1 MKVKTR
7 QKMSALALSAIM
19 LIAIVAMI
27 PAAFADEQGV
37 NSVRLYGEGAM
48 SAAFPYTDPEAPF
61 DPLNDQAP
69 LKDFMTFNPALM
81 ENRIV
86 VSNVDSKQK
95 VFARQWF
102 VPDYVEPTGK
112 VWLPNPNK
120 YVSEDIVTEYTYMFV
135 DKHYE
140 PTEATARSPTGA
152 FWTKFWLPVAD
163 NSDAQIGLDG
173 YDIDGD
179 TYDDMVTLMD
189 VGYSTYPNMDP
200 MKYVAIASKTF
211 QLQVDDELQFL
222 DHKIVIKDVHVLSGS
237 PAAISLIVDIYY
249 TGNAEPEIMEEN
261 YVATILPGEYLTAG
275 RHTLNYG
282 NPTFAEPWALQ
293 AVAAGTDNAY
303 VRVGRLLHEGETF
316 FVDGAEYDIA
326 RIFGSHPDS
335 VKYITIRN
343 PIPEDDDV
351 NLQDLSVIKESVEA
365 DNFLPLL
372 PPFNMVHTMVDDI
385 NIPEESGVSH
395 DRTYYL
401 GDPSSD
407 MDPGIVWQYDT
418 VGERKIY
425 DTPALNIYFTE
436 MDTETRFHTSLREIL
451 KEEDT
456 EEWWQ
461 WLHIRTMPDEYK
473 VFVYPELPD
482 IDGGYG
488 DFLLTSSLR
497 APNSKYMVPNDKM
510 HSTPQRFM
518 MVYDQTEGLP
528 DIYVNEYLDATGAV
542 DYNGLRLYGEDD
554 MSANFPYDDAEA
566 PFDPLHDEAPEKDFV
581 THNPALVKAGIFV
594 DNVDS
599 KEKVF
604 LRQWFVPEYKEPT
617 GDVWLEDPNIYISED
632 VVSEYTYMFID
643 KHYMPTEGTPMS
655 PTGAEWT
662 KFWLPIADNDD
673 SQIGI
678 DGCDVDGDGQDD
690 MVLLKDVGNFSYIDR
705 VGDGRKD
712 ISIATTNFQVQVNDE
727 LTFLDHMIVV
737 KDVHVISGDPV
748 SISLVVDVYYTGND
762 DAELIE
768 ENYMATILPG
778 DFLSAGRHTLINDDP
793 TFTEPWFLQAVATG
807 EDNAY
812 ISVGRLLHTG
822 ETFFVDGA
830 EYDIAMIFGSQNDS
844 VKYITIR
851 NPIPEHEDVN
861 LEDLSIIK
869 ESVANNETMPML
881 PPFNRNHTMIDDIG
895 IPEEGWLTNW
905 FHWKTYY
912 APDYSDVSER
922 MFEDVPPL
930 EIYFTH
936 KAIEPRFH
944 TNLLEILKEPWCDDN
959 GVISTWPSLDPEESW
974 KWLHIR
980 TMPEFYKEFV
990 YPDVPNVAD
999 GYGDYLVTSS
1009 LVAPN
1014 SYYSAPN
1021 DGNHTE
1027 NDGLQRFMF
1036 AYEPT
1041 DGSGIYMA
1049 DPIALEPPVDDT
1061 PTFDPMVY
1069 DANEDGVIDKPEV
1082 IAAITDYF
1090 GDSITKEDAIAVI
1103 MEYFK

>member
-1 MKVKTR
+1 MKVKTS
-7 QKMSALALSAIM
+7 QKLSSLAISAIM
-19 LIAIVAMI
+19 LIAMFAMV
-27 PAAFADEQGV
+27 PGAFADEQGV
-37 NSVRLYGEGAM
+37 NSVRLYGEDDK

-61 DPLNDQAP
+61 DPLNDEAP
-69 LKDFMTFNPALM
+69 EKDFMTFNPALL

-102 VPDYVEPTGK
+102 VPEYCEPTGET
-112 VWLPNPNK
+112 WLGDEVNH
-120 YVSEDIVTEYTYMFV
+120 YVSQDIVTEYTYMFV

-140 PTEATARSPTGA
+140 PTEATPKSLTGA
-152 FWTKFWLPVAD
+152 YWTKFWFPVAD
-163 NSDAQIGLDG
+163 NDDNQTGLDG

-179 TYDDMVTLMD
+179 TFDDMVTLMK
-189 VGYSTYPNMDP
+189 VGDFNSDNRKDI
-200 MKYVAIASKTF
+200 AIASTTF
-211 QLQVDDELQFL
+211 QIEVDDELQFL
-222 DHKIVIKDVHVLSGS
+222 DHMIVIKDVHVLSGS
-237 PAAISLIVDIYY
+237 PAAMSLMIDLYY
-249 TGNAEPEIMEEN
+249 TGNDEPDLIEKN
-261 YVATILPGEYLTAG
+261 LVANILPGQLFTAG
-275 RHTLNYG
+275 RHTYMNNAPAASFE
-282 NPTFAEPWALQ
+282 NPWILQ
-293 AVAAGTDNAY
+293 AVATGVDKAY
-303 VRVGRLLHEGETF
+303 VRVGRLLHTEETF
-316 FVDGAEYDIA
+316 FVDGAEYDVSM
-326 RIFGSHPDS
+326 IFGSEDYN

-343 PIPEDDDV
+343 PIPEHEDV
-351 NLQDLSVIKESVEA
+351 DLEDLSVIKKSVAE
-365 DNFLPLL
+365 NETIPLL
-372 PPFNMVHTMVDDI
+372 PPFNREHTMVDDI
-385 NIPEESGVSH
+385 NIPEDMRWGQGH
-395 DRTYYL
+395 TKTKYYSSSWSDN
-401 GDPSSD
+401 DPNIDS
-407 MDPGIVWQYDT
+407 MYDN
-418 VGERKIY
+418 VVERKIY
-425 DTPALNIYFTE
+425 DVPALLIYYTE
-436 MDTETRFHTSLREIL
+436 KDIETRFHTNLMEIL
-451 KEEDT
+451 HEYTSCWNDEVT
-456 EEWWQ
+456 EKWK

-497 APNSKYMVPNDKM
+497 APNSIYCAPDDEM
-510 HSTPQRFM
+510 HSEPQRLM
-518 MVYDQTEGLP
+518 MAYDQTEGLP
-528 DIYVNEYLDATGAV
+528 DIYVNEYEN
-542 DYNGLRLYGEDD
+542 YNGLRLYGEDGKT
-554 MSANFPYDDAEA
+554 ANFPYDDPEA

-581 THNPALVKAGIFV
+581 TLNPALVKAGIFV

-617 GDVWLEDPNIYISED
+617 GEVWLEDPNIYTSED
-632 VVSEYTYMFID
+632 VVTEYTYMFTD
-643 KHYMPTEGTPMS
+643 KHYMPVEGTPLS
-655 PTGAEWT
+655 PTNASWT

-678 DGCDVDGDGQDD
+678 DGLDVNGDDQDD
-690 MVLLKDVGNFSYIDR
+690 LVQLEV
-705 VGDGRKD
+705 VGDFNGDDRKD
-712 ISIATTNFQVQVNDE
+712 IQIATETFQVQVNDN
-727 LTFLDHMIVV
+727 LTFLDHMIMV
-737 KDVHVISGDPV
+737 KDLKVISGDPA
-748 SISLVVDVYYTGND
+748 SLSLVVDVYYIGND
-762 DAELIE
+762 MPELIVP
-768 ENYMATILPG
+768 NYMATILP
-778 DFLSAGRHTLINDDP
+778 DDYLSAGRHTVLNADP

-807 EDNAY
+807 DTNAY

-851 NPIPEHEDVN
+851 NPIPEHENVN

-869 ESVANNETMPML
+869 ESVADNETMPML

-895 IPEEGWLTNW
+895 VPEEGWLTDW

-912 APDYSDVSER
+912 FRDCSNISAR
-922 MFEDVPPL
+922 MFEDVPAL
-930 EIYFTH
+930 EIYFTG
-936 KAIEPRFH
+936 KDIEPRFH
-944 TNLLEILKEPWCDDN
+944 TNLLELLKEPKLDGRC
-959 GVISTWPSLDPEESW
+959 WPPQDPMESW

-1014 SYYSAPN
+1014 SHYWAPK

-1027 NDGLQRFMF
+1027 NDGIQRFMF

-1049 DPIALEPPVDDT
+1049 DPIVLEPPVDDT

-1069 DANEDGVIDKPEV
+1069 DANLDGVIDKPEV

-1103 MEYFK
+1103 MEYFNTE